1 MNTMTL
7 NALKAYK
14 KTGIEN
20 DISLADPQ
28 KLILMLFEGAQISIR
43 EAKQHILDNEIA
55 QKGISISK
63 AITIID
69 NGLRASLDIDKG
81 GEIAKNLHSLYEYMI
96 HRLLIANI
104 KNNPEVLDAVYKLLS
119 ELHSAWASIGTPKT
133 LHNTA
138 PDNHSLSADLIT
150 LSYGKV

>member
-14 KTGIEN
+14 KIGVEN
-20 DISLADPQ
+20 DIPFADPQ

-43 EAKQHILDNEIA
+43 EAKQHMLDNEIA

-81 GEIAKNLHSLYEYMI
+81 GEIAKNLHSLYEYMT

-104 KNNPEVLDAVYKLLS
+104 KSNPEILDEVFKLLS

-138 PDNHSLSADLIT
+138 TDKHSPSADLIT

>member
-1 MNTMTL
+1 MTL

-14 KTGIEN
+14 KIGVEN
-20 DISLADPQ
+20 DIPFADPQ

-43 EAKQHILDNEIA
+43 EAKQHMLDNEIA

-81 GEIAKNLHSLYEYMI
+81 GEIAKNLHSLYEYMT

-104 KNNPEVLDAVYKLLS
+104 KSNPEILDEVFKLLS

-138 PDNHSLSADLIT
+138 TDKHSPSSADLIT